1 MPSAVYELLFLV
13 FVVGLSVILVKGVY
27 DIYIGG
33 SKAHLR
39 DKPLV
44 KYGMPLIAIVLLLG
58 YLFGS

>member
-13 FVVGLSVILVKGVY
+13 FAVGLSVILVKGVY

-33 SKAHLR
+33 SKARLR
-39 DKPLV
+39 GKPLV
-44 KYGMPLIAIVLLLG
+44 KYGMPLIATVLLLG